1 MSESLMD
8 RSQFLT
14 LVRYASRTSHQ
25 RGRNGTVGAFEYH
38 AALHSNYP
46 QCFGS
51 DAPVGR
57 ASSTDR
63 DHPLGCNHHFPDG
76 GHSDRLSHCLSPM
89 LALHTHNFASA
100 YLHNCWVQCELRMHA
115 HYEEFHLCSWKAP
128 AISHL
133 AEEDVTVNRN
143 GVVEVSSRQLC
154 WTKCDSTNC
163 AIALSIE
170 RERCRLRR

>member
-8 RSQFLT
+8 RAQFLT

-25 RGRNGTVGAFEYH
+25 RGRNGTVGASEYCV
-38 AALHSNYP
+38 ALHSNCL

-51 DAPVGR
+51 DALVVR

-76 GHSDRLSHCLSPM
+76 DRSDRLSNCLSPM

-100 YLHNCWVQCELRMHA
+100 YLHNCWVRVSILSAGQSVTRLTVRSRSALRGNA
-115 HYEEFHLCSWKAP
+115 A
-128 AISHL
+128 A
-133 AEEDVTVNRN
+133 
-143 GVVEVSSRQLC
+143 
-154 WTKCDSTNC
+154 
-163 AIALSIE
+163 
-170 RERCRLRR
+170 